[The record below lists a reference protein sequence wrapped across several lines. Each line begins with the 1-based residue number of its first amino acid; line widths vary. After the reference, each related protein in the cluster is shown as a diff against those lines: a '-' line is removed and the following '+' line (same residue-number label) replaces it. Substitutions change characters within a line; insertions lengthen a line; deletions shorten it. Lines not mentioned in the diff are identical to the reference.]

1 MNFQRIICVFVF
13 LSVSILV
20 VKAQYN
26 NAVVLNASLE
36 TTDKLRFSIWTQKS
50 EIDLGQ
56 NITVDYSVENR
67 SSRTF
72 YLVKDKS
79 YRIRIFGENMIVE
92 APSALPTN
100 HGDFD
105 FTYIQIKPKKRI
117 LGQIEIPKEK
127 IESEGVLPI
136 SIGFGYVDNINGIDQ
151 TLKAGDDPFP
161 LRSGLEKR
169 IKRLYIGDLGVSIK

>member
-26 NAVVLNASLE
+26 NAVVLKASSE
-36 TTDKLRFSIWTQKS
+36 TTDKLKFSIWTQKS

-56 NITVDYSVENR
+56 NITVDYSIENK
-67 SSRTF
+67 SSKTF
-72 YLVKDKS
+72 YLVKDKN
-79 YRIRIFGENMIVE
+79 YRVRFFGENMLIE

-105 FTYIQIKPKKRI
+105 FAFIQIKPKKRI
-117 LGQIEIPKEK
+117 FGKIEIPKEK
-127 IESEGVLPI
+127 IKSEGVLPI
-136 SIGFGYVDNINGIDQ
+136 SIGFGYVDNINGINK

-161 LRSGLEKR
+161 LRSELEKR